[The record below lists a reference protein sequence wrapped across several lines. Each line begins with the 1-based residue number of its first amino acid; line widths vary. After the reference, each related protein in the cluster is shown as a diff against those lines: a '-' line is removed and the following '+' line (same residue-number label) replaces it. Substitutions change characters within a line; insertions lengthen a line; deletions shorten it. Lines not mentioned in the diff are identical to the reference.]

1 MIDGGGASPPL
12 EGGRAGGEA
21 GSPPA
26 PPVRPRHPP
35 GGACA
40 PSPEASSSAPASP
53 ASLGRGFERLTC
65 DDAREELPLAALQE
79 VRRRILVD
87 VVRTAVPP
95 APLVRTCGESSPPH
109 LIPWID
115 PAVADGVAQAEHFND
130 FQLHQTARLAH
141 MLLLYASFDPECNY
155 CQGMSDL
162 ALPFVLLF
170 PEDWLAF
177 WCFERLMRQARHN
190 FREDEL
196 GVKLQ
201 LDAIRDTL
209 AVVDPQIFGHIE
221 GLGVREY
228 HFAFRMVLVMLRRE
242 LSLESA
248 LRVWEQVWAIDG
260 LNEHFV
266 SVEVSSGDSVVMDP
280 GMLTFVVAAIIS
292 RCGGAVRGCA
302 GQEDLLQLFT
312 SCEVGA
318 DVVPLAQKMRK
329 AWSTHYQTADAVRA
343 APPGP
348 GAP

>member
-1 MIDGGGASPPL
+1 M
-12 EGGRAGGEA
+12 
-21 GSPPA
+21 
-26 PPVRPRHPP
+26 
-35 GGACA
+35 
-40 PSPEASSSAPASP
+40 
-53 ASLGRGFERLTC
+53 
-65 DDAREELPLAALQE
+65 
-79 VRRRILVD
+79 D

-302 GQEDLLQLFT
+302 GQEDLLQLAAAGIVVGHQKPGHARLLSCSRRGRPRRALPAGLACSLKRSST
-312 SCEVGA
+312 SVLTSREALTLSC
-318 DVVPLAQKMRK
+318 R
-329 AWSTHYQTADAVRA
+329 
-343 APPGP
+343 
-348 GAP
+348 

>member
-1 MIDGGGASPPL
+1 ME
-12 EGGRAGGEA
+12 EGGRRECRDDGAGEG
-21 GSPPA
+21 
-26 PPVRPRHPP
+26 
-35 GGACA
+35 
-40 PSPEASSSAPASP
+40 ASSSPRPVARKPAPLATAPPPATDSTTSASDSAPSSP
-53 ASLGRGFERLTC
+53 AFSRDFEKLTC
-65 DDAREELPLAALQE
+65 DDAREELPLDALRE

-95 APLVRTCGESSPPH
+95 SPLVRTCSDASPAH
-109 LIPWID
+109 LIPWVD
-115 PAVADGVAQAEHFND
+115 PAVADAVTQAEHLND

-141 MLLLYASFDPECNY
+141 VLLLYASFDPECNY

-209 AVVDPQIFGHIE
+209 AVVDPALFEHIE

-266 SVEVSSGDSVVMDP
+266 SVEISSGDSVVMDP

-292 RCGGAVRGCA
+292 SCGEAVRSCD

-312 SCEVGA
+312 SCEVA
-318 DVVPLAQKMRK
+318 ANAVSLAQKMRK
-329 AWSTHYQTADAVRA
+329 GWSTLYQTADAVRA
-343 APPGP
+343 APQGS
-348 GAP
+348 